1 MNKLMNYVIDHI
13 GEPDLNMN
21 YIAESVGMSRST
33 FFRKIKSL
41 TGTTGKEFVD
51 SVRLK
56 RATELLI
63 GSDLNISEIAYDIG
77 HSSPLYFSKWFKSH
91 YKISP
96 TEYIAKYKKNK
107 VEEI

>member
-1 MNKLMNYVIDHI
+1 
-13 GEPDLNMN
+13 
-21 YIAESVGMSRST
+21 MSRST